1 MGGTGVNITPPPGPP
16 TGRARP
22 GEVERAR
29 ALVEEVATR
38 LGIRGYAR
46 IDAFFDYET
55 GDVTVIEA
63 NTLPGLSPS
72 TVLYSQALEEP
83 EPLDPRALLERIV
96 DLGFGARRPDGAAPP
111 SQVTRGTRARISETT
126 S

>member
-16 TGRARP
+16 TGRTRP
-22 GEVERAR
+22 GAVDRAR
-29 ALVEEVATR
+29 SLVEEVAAR

-72 TVLYSQALEEP
+72 TVLYQQALEEP

-96 DLGFGARRPDGAAPP
+96 DLGFEARPPGDGAAAP
-111 SQVTRGTRARISETT
+111 QVTRGTRARISETT